1 VFLDRLVPK
10 PVIPCTIKVNGRERK
25 ELVIKERIMDG
36 QAMDAVWL
44 KGKKVA
50 ITGRLAALT
59 RAEVVA
65 LLEGYG
71 GCHVQAV
78 NAQTDFLI
86 VGQEGLPLTRT
97 GALTRKLRRAK
108 KLQGAGS
115 LTILSEEEFLD
126 RLDPAGNSGP
136 IQRRYTSAQL
146 CRLLRIPPARLRAW
160 VRQGLIEPVQTVHGL
175 GFFDFQQV
183 TSVKTLWDLAKAG
196 VTGSRLQKSL
206 EQLRSWLAVDKPLAQ
221 LALIEREGRL
231 LLRLEE
237 GQLAEPSGQLQFDF
251 AGDSPAVVID
261 ADPESCSA
269 ESWWERGCD
278 FEQAGNLH
286 EAAAAY
292 RQALQAGG
300 PNPLCCFNL
309 GNVLYALDQKGQAAE
324 RFRRAVELAPDYL
337 EAWNNLGITLAELG
351 QINDALTAFGQA
363 LKLNPNY
370 ADAHYNLA
378 DTLEDAGRIAQARS
392 HWQAYVRLEPTG
404 RWAKYARG
412 RLKA

>member
-1 VFLDRLVPK
+1 M
-10 PVIPCTIKVNGRERK
+10 E
-25 ELVIKERIMDG
+25 G
-36 QAMDAVWL
+36 QAKDAVWL
-44 KGKKVA
+44 KGKRVA

-59 RAEVVA
+59 RAEAVA

-71 GCHVQAV
+71 GCHVQTV

-86 VGQEGLPLTRT
+86 VGQGGLPLTKT
-97 GALTRKLRRAK
+97 GALTPKLQRAK

-136 IQRRYTSAQL
+136 VQRRYTTAQL

-160 VRQGLIEPVQTVHGL
+160 VRQGLIEPVETVHGL

-221 LALIEREGRL
+221 LALIERDGRL

-251 AGDSPAVVID
+251 AGDPPAMVID
-261 ADPESCSA
+261 AEPDYKSA

-278 FEQAGNLH
+278 FEEAGKLH

-300 PNPLCCFNL
+300 PNALCCFNL
-309 GNVLYALDQKGQAAE
+309 GNVLYVLNQKEQAGE
-324 RFRRAVELAPDYL
+324 RFRQAVELDPGHV
-337 EAWNNLGITLAELG
+337 EAWNNLGVTLGDLG
-351 QINDALTAFGQA
+351 QINEALAAFDQA
-363 LKLNPNY
+363 LKVNPNS
-370 ADAHYNLA
+370 AEAHYNLA
-378 DTLEDAGRIAQARS
+378 DTLEDTGRFAQARG
-392 HWQAYVRLEPTG
+392 HWQAYLRLEPSG
-404 RWAKYARG
+404 VWANYARG
-412 RLKA
+412 RLAQ